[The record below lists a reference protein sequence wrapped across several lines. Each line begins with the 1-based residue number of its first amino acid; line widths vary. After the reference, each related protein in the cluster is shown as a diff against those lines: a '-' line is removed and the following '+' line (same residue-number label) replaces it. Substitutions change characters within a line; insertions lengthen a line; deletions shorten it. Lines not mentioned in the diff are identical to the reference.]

1 MTVALTAL
9 LADGPECRGPKS
21 WRLVLSVLSGWCVC
35 RDKTKAGPV
44 AMSHSSTTFLTCYEA
59 CGSPDNYEG
68 VRFVWISNGAN
79 SAGSFTLN
87 NISVVSA
94 VR

>member
-1 MTVALTAL
+1 
-9 LADGPECRGPKS
+9 
-21 WRLVLSVLSGWCVC
+21 
-35 RDKTKAGPV
+35 
-44 AMSHSSTTFLTCYEA
+44 MSHSSTTFLTCYEA

>member
-1 MTVALTAL
+1 MAFDE
-9 LADGPECRGPKS
+9 DG
-21 WRLVLSVLSGWCVC
+21 CVC

-44 AMSHSSTTFLTCYEA
+44 AMSRRSSTTFLTCYEA
-59 CGSPDNYEG
+59 CGSADNYEG
-68 VRFVWISNGAN
+68 VRFVWISNGAK
-79 SAGSFTLN
+79 STGSFTLS

>member
-1 MTVALTAL
+1 MPR
-9 LADGPECRGPKS
+9 PEEPETLS
-21 WRLVLSVLSGWCVC
+21 ASVLSGWCVC

-44 AMSHSSTTFLTCYEA
+44 AMSHSSTSFLTCYEA

-68 VRFVWISNGAN
+68 VRFVWISNGAK

>member
-1 MTVALTAL
+1 MAFDE
-9 LADGPECRGPKS
+9 DG
-21 WRLVLSVLSGWCVC
+21 CVC

-68 VRFVWISNGAN
+68 VRFVWISNGAK